1 MLRPT
6 AVGSRVRSASRRRL
20 YRRRAATAWVFIVIL
35 AVGGLRPTDAEASW
49 VALLTKAVAQVREGV
64 DLWEKHTRQLEDWMD
79 KASGM
84 MQPFSDLHAGYR
96 ELTDLRGVKRLAK
109 TGQVY
114 RANLQNPD
122 CFIPGRLSTCATGRD
137 FIPSSLRRMEGDA
150 RGIIGSSL
158 NVADGY
164 SWGELEGLIRRT
176 STTRDGGSGQ
186 WIDGSTPPWVGDTV
200 SAWDDLDY
208 SLDRVRHHKIRMF
221 RNVRRATGL
230 AERYQ
235 RLGGDV
241 LRVSA
246 AEGTGS
252 RAFFTAGA
260 GGDFDRTADGGVECR
275 PDTPQSLVTGNTAR
289 SVGSTILAQVMEMD
303 CAGGAD
309 ASGNP
314 LDPLTPG
321 AHVSPNEVL
330 GVQAALG
337 IWEANQAAT
346 QLEDMALQVSRLV
359 QSRQIEAESAR
370 RRALRLRDRLA
381 CPEAPALVDC
391 ADFTPG
397 TPADF
402 EASERALDADIQR
415 ECRAATGG
423 HPLCDR

>member
-1 MLRPT
+1 MLRSP
-6 AVGSRVRSASRRRL
+6 AVGSRVLSASRRRL
-20 YRRRAATAWVFIVIL
+20 YRRRAAVAWAFIAIL
-35 AVGGLRPTDAEASW
+35 LVGGLRPTDAEASW
-49 VALLTKAVAQVREGV
+49 VALLTKAIAQVREGV

-84 MQPFSDLHAGYR
+84 MQPFSELHAGYR
-96 ELTDLRGVKRLAK
+96 ELTDLSGIKRLAR

-114 RANLQNPD
+114 RANVQNPE
-122 CFIPGRLSTCATGRD
+122 CFMPGSLGSCPAVGD
-137 FIPSSLRRMEGDA
+137 FMPSSLRRMQSDA
-150 RGIIGSSL
+150 HRILGASS
-158 NVADGY
+158 NIADGY
-164 SWGELEGLIRRT
+164 SWGELEAVIRRT
-176 STTRDGGSGQ
+176 GGTRDGGSGQ
-186 WIDGSTPPWVGDTV
+186 WIADDRPAWVTDAMAG
-200 SAWDDLDY
+200 WDDLDY
-208 SLDRVRHHKIRMF
+208 SLNRVKHHKIRMF
-221 RNVRRATGL
+221 RNTRRATGI

-246 AEGTGS
+246 AAGIGS
-252 RAFFTAGA
+252 AVFFAAGG
-260 GGDFDRTADGGVECR
+260 GGDFDRDADGGVECR
-275 PDTPQSLVTGNTAR
+275 AGTGQSLVTGANAR
-289 SVGSTILAQVMEMD
+289 LHGSTLLAQVMEMD

-309 ASGNP
+309 AGGNP

-346 QLEDMALQVSRLV
+346 QLEDMALQMSRLV

-370 RRALRLRDRLA
+370 RRVLRLRDRLE

-391 ADFTPG
+391 ADFNAG

-402 EASERALDADIQR
+402 EAAEQEIDR
-415 ECRAATGG
+415 EVRAAL
-423 HPLCDR
+423 PAAAADYLP